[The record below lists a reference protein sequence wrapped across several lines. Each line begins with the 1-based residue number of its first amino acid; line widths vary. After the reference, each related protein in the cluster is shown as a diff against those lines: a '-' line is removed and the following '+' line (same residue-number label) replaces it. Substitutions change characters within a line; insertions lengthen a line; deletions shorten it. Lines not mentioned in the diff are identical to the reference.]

1 MKGRHTDEFRCMG
14 APGSLMKLHYF
25 HGRGPLRTLV
35 LTRRERRV
43 ELHIKSVGGDTWAL
57 VAMSG
62 PAVQHPER
70 HRCQGPYH
78 SAAQAEAALRGVAGA
93 LLGESY
99 EAHPESHV
107 VWSVVAQ
114 RLARSIREDRDANE
128 GNYHFDPDQHEP
140 IW

>member
-1 MKGRHTDEFRCMG
+1 MKVRCTDAFHRT
-14 APGSLMKLHYF
+14 GSRDSPMKLHYF
-25 HGRGPLRTLV
+25 HGRGPLRALV
-35 LTRRERRV
+35 MTRRDRRV
-43 ELHIKSVGGDTWAL
+43 ELHIKNVGDGVWCL

-62 PAVQHPER
+62 PAAQHPER

-78 SAAQAEAALRGVAGA
+78 SAGQAEAALRGVAGA

-114 RLARSIREDRDANE
+114 RLARSIRENRDANE
-128 GNYHFDPDQHEP
+128 GNYQFDPDQHEP